1 MTGIIA
7 SMLGGSVVTTAA
19 FRTATTIT
27 ANGNA
32 QISTA
37 QNKFGGSSI
46 LFDGT
51 EDWLQIDNN
60 PIPSSGNFT
69 VECWVRPNSVG
80 SVLRPIWFTRETN
93 GTNRGGLYMN
103 TAGQLTWWNAGDN
116 LNFTSSSMSTGNWYH
131 IACVVDGSVRRLFR
145 DGTMVSATSSWTRGA
160 ILEIGAAKYT
170 SSTITSEWDGWID
183 EFRISNIARYTA
195 NFTAPT
201 NPFINDTNTVLLI
214 HGDGANA
221 STSIVDDIGNG
232 VARSRI
238 AWTTQ
243 GNAQLDTA
251 QSKFGASS
259 LLLDGNGDYLTTGL
273 NGSLTLG
280 TSDHTIE
287 GFIRLDS
294 SVNNRNTI
302 ISNNVASFTTNW
314 MKLGVDLSS
323 GSYFL
328 QFTAYDFSSGGS
340 PVITSSVALSL
351 STWYHVALVRS
362 STEWFMYIDGTQRG
376 SNITSTAKGIT
387 ANWNANSGTQ
397 IGRYSFDNGA
407 NPGSTYFD
415 GHIDSMRISNTA
427 RYTANF
433 TAPTVEFTND
443 SNTLLLLKF
452 DGADASTTITD
463 DNS

>member
-7 SMLGGSVVTTAA
+7 SMLGGSVVTTSA
-19 FRTATTIT
+19 FRTAKTIT
-27 ANGNA
+27 AYGNA

-46 LFDGT
+46 LFDGA
-51 EDWLQIDNN
+51 EDYLVVSTN
-60 PIPSSGNFT
+60 PLPTSGDFT
-69 VECWVRPNSVG
+69 VELWFRPSAIG
-80 SVLRPIWFTRETN
+80 TLRPIWSNRDTG
-93 GTNRGGLYMN
+93 GTNRGVLYIN
-103 TAGQLTWWNAGDN
+103 TAGQLTWWNGGDN
-116 LNFTSSSMSTGNWYH
+116 LNHTTSLVANNWYH
-131 IACVVDGSVRRLFR
+131 IAAVRSSGIRRLFVS
-145 DGTMVSATSSWTRGA
+145 GANMVTDSFSYTAGDVFQ
-160 ILEIGAAKYT
+160 IGKADYT
-170 SSTITSEWDGWID
+170 SSVFTDEIIGNID
-183 EFRISNIARYTA
+183 DFRVSNIARYTA
-195 NFTAPT
+195 NFTPPT

-232 VARSRI
+232 VGRSRI

-251 QSKFGASS
+251 QSKFGGSS

-294 SVNNRNTI
+294 AINNRNTI

-314 MKLGVDLSS
+314 MKLGVDLSG
-323 GSYFL
+323 GSYYL
-328 QFTAYDFSSGGS
+328 QFIAYDYSSGGS

-362 STEWFMYIDGTQRG
+362 STEWYMYIDGTQRG

-407 NPGSTYFD
+407 NPGSTYYD
-415 GHIDSMRISNTA
+415 GWIDSMRISNTA

-433 TAPTVEFTND
+433 TAPTSELTND